1 MTYLI
6 TFHTHFDALSLM
18 KYAKTAGT
26 ATMKPVPRQL
36 SSSCGTCVLFT
47 PAQPDAL
54 QELEQKNIE
63 KIYRLTETGY
73 ELVCEKE

>member
-1 MTYLI
+1 
-6 TFHTHFDALSLM
+6 
-18 KYAKTAGT
+18 
-26 ATMKPVPRQL
+26 MKPVPRQL